1 MTFKYSRCR
10 WAPRV
15 RNYVRV
21 CALLAVLLLLVSCSA
36 GRKVR
41 SAFGGTLPIE
51 VTVVPEAND
60 DSPIAVDLLL
70 VYDGRLVDELLK
82 MPAAEWF
89 AKKEQYVADHPA
101 VVVQSWEWVPGQS
114 VDPFKVQYRSGARNV
129 VLFADYHNEG
139 DHRAVVGAPKPFR
152 IVLGERDLTVEVP
165 Q

>member
-1 MTFKYSRCR
+1 MTYKNFRCR
-10 WAPRV
+10 WASRV
-15 RNYVRV
+15 RSFICF
-21 CALLAVLLLLVSCSA
+21 CAPLAILLLLVSCSA

-70 VYDGRLVDELLK
+70 VYDAKLVDELLK

-101 VVVQSWEWVPGQS
+101 IVVQSWEWVPGQS
-114 VDPFKVQYRSGARNV
+114 VEPFKVAYRSGARSV
-129 VLFADYHNEG
+129 VLFADYQSEG
-139 DHRAVVGAPKPFR
+139 EHRAVVGAPKPFR
-152 IVLGERDLTVEVP
+152 LVLGERDLTVEVP